1 MLRNALIVGATGLTG
16 QSLISRLT
24 KTDYYNSLHIIVR
37 RPYALEH
44 PKIKSYVVDFEK
56 ISEFK
61 PEALIQD
68 VYICLGTT
76 MKKAGSKEEFRK
88 VDYEYVVQIGK
99 WAKNNKVER
108 LAVISSIGASSRSK
122 NYYLKAKG
130 DMEDF
135 LAGLNLPRLVILR
148 PSLLLGKR
156 EEFRL
161 AEKVSSVI
169 LKPLK
174 NMMTGFLRK
183 YKPVETSTVAEA
195 MFRSLSSAEEGVT
208 VMENE
213 AIVSFE

>member
-1 MLRNALIVGATGLTG
+1 MIRNALIAGATGLTG
-16 QSLISRLT
+16 QSLVSLLT
-24 KTDYYNSLHIIVR
+24 KTDYYNSLHIIGR
-37 RPYALEH
+37 RPYGFEH
-44 PKIKSYVVDFEK
+44 AKIKSYVADFEN
-56 ISEFK
+56 ILDFK
-61 PEALIQD
+61 PEGMIND

-88 VDYEYVVQIGK
+88 VDYGYVTQIGE
-99 WAKNNKVER
+99 WAKNHNVER
-108 LAVISSIGASSRSK
+108 LAVISSIGASSSSK

-161 AEKVSSVI
+161 AEKVSSVV

-174 NMMTGFLRK
+174 NMMTGFMRK
-183 YKPVETSTVAEA
+183 YRPVETSTVANA
-195 MFRSLSSAEEGVT
+195 MFRSLISAEEGVT
-208 VMENE
+208 VVDNE
-213 AIVSFE
+213 AIVNY